1 MTPPRDLGHPST
13 FKGCDLKHLHKK
25 RPPRARSRAARAR
38 AASIFGC
45 LSVRLHVSAHE
56 ARRRGATRTAYITCA
71 EFTHLHDQDPDD
83 PPPADHDLDVTDL
96 TIDEQVAAVTAL
108 WRKSS

>member
-1 MTPPRDLGHPST
+1 MSTEPARSAADLRPSSRFRSSSRDTS
-13 FKGCDLKHLHKK
+13 
-25 RPPRARSRAARAR
+25 RARSRAARAR

-45 LSVRLHVSAHE
+45 LIVRLHVSAQE
-56 ARRRGATRTAYITCA
+56 ARRRAATRTAYITYA

-83 PPPADHDLDVTDL
+83 PPPADHDVTDL